1 MPRGIAGDLPGRV
14 AAMRSALPS
23 RAPRRTFLQALGGLG
38 LAIALPAQ
46 AQGKPA
52 RIAWISPSKAA
63 DGSRFLDELRGG
75 FRELGRVE
83 GRDIQIEA
91 HWGEDSPQQLQQII
105 AQVVASGPAVIVAQG
120 AASPLMR
127 KATERIP
134 VVFGYSGDPIEAGLV
149 QSFARPGGNLTG
161 ISYMALELVGKRL
174 ELLKEVLPNARRIGV
189 VANPQHAGDQAERR
203 VTLSAAGALGLN
215 VEMFE
220 ATGTASVLKI
230 LPAMEQARVQ
240 AVMMFP
246 FQSVIN
252 ARAEIAAWSLRS
264 RIPVMSGWAQ
274 FAEGGNFMSY
284 GANLRDSSR
293 RLAVFADRILKGARP
308 GDLPVEL
315 PRQVEL
321 VINQKT
327 ASALGISVPRA
338 VLLRADQV
346 IQ

>member
-1 MPRGIAGDLPGRV
+1 MPRGIVTGSPAGVLSNRPGLHSG
-14 AAMRSALPS
+14 AA
-23 RAPRRTFLQALGGLG
+23 RRTFLQVLASVG
-38 LAIALPAQ
+38 LAAALPGQ

-52 RIAWISPSKAA
+52 RIAWISPSKAVE
-63 DGSRFLDELRGG
+63 GSRFLDELRGG

-105 AQVVASGPAVIVAQG
+105 AQVVASNPAVIISQG
-120 AASPLMR
+120 AASALMR

-134 VVFGYSGDPIEAGLV
+134 VVFGFSGDPIEAGMV

-189 VANPQHAGDQAERR
+189 VANPLHAGDRAERR
-203 VTLSAAGALGLN
+203 VTLAAASALGLN

-220 ATGTASVLKI
+220 ATGAASVLKT
-230 LPAMEQARVQ
+230 LPALEQARVQ
-240 AVMMFP
+240 AVLMFP

-252 ARAEIAAWSLRS
+252 ARTEIAAWSLRA

-293 RLAVFADRILKGARP
+293 RLAMFADRILQGTRP

-321 VINQKT
+321 VINQRT
-327 ASALGISVPRA
+327 ASALGITVPRA